1 MQPQGSQP
9 PVSYIAK
16 AVSSTLFVLPIG
28 YLGNYIVRNTSGV
41 SLGYI
46 RTCCEDTCR
55 DHLQN
60 NYLQVPHFCDNTMA
74 HSPASSIQSRGDS
87 SPPEVSTT
95 GVTRD
100 PEESPSKQGS
110 LRQRRPCKARQH
122 RHSPYES
129 RSPVGSA
136 STSSDESDGSE
147 GDNLTH
153 EQRKLK
159 RVAANSR
166 ERKRMHTV
174 NGAFDQLRELVP
186 TYPSNRKLSKIDT
199 LRLACSYI
207 SDLNSLLRNPAVVHG
222 DDVQLFHQLHE
233 GYMHGSAFSLPSSY
247 PGVQV
252 KNEYGEYGDYCNYQH
267 YRVQSSLVASA
278 SVSLVSAW

>member
-1 MQPQGSQP
+1 
-9 PVSYIAK
+9 
-16 AVSSTLFVLPIG
+16 
-28 YLGNYIVRNTSGV
+28 
-41 SLGYI
+41 
-46 RTCCEDTCR
+46 
-55 DHLQN
+55 
-60 NYLQVPHFCDNTMA
+60 MA
-74 HSPASSIQSRGDS
+74 HSPASSIQSQGDS

-100 PEESPSKQGS
+100 LEGSPSRQGS

-122 RHSPYES
+122 RHTPYEN

-136 STSSDESDGSE
+136 STSSDESDASE
-147 GDNLTH
+147 VDNLTV
-153 EQRKLK
+153 EQKKLK

-207 SDLNSLLRNPAVVHG
+207 TDLTSLLRNPAVVHG

-233 GYMHGSAFSLPSSY
+233 GYMHGSAFSPSSSY

-252 KNEYGEYGDYCNYQH
+252 KTEYGDYCSYPTLSGAAFSRRISIGKHRNETYMV
-267 YRVQSSLVASA
+267 RGCRSLKNENILVQVCLHSRRAKYGVQVVFCLLCNRLEHLCSQLLLLLTHCSHCYCFITCYTG
-278 SVSLVSAW
+278 LCKF

>member
-1 MQPQGSQP
+1 M
-9 PVSYIAK
+9 
-16 AVSSTLFVLPIG
+16 
-28 YLGNYIVRNTSGV
+28 
-41 SLGYI
+41 
-46 RTCCEDTCR
+46 
-55 DHLQN
+55 QN
-60 NYLQVPHFCDNTMA
+60 NYLQVNFGVRCHSLCAILKMA
-74 HSPASSIQSRGDS
+74 HSPASSIQSQGDS

-100 PEESPSKQGS
+100 LEGSPSRQGS

-122 RHSPYES
+122 RHTPYEN

-136 STSSDESDGSE
+136 STSSDESDASE
-147 GDNLTH
+147 VDNLTV
-153 EQRKLK
+153 EQKKLK

-207 SDLNSLLRNPAVVHG
+207 TDLTSLLRNPAVVHG

-233 GYMHGSAFSLPSSY
+233 GYMHGSAFSPSSSY

-252 KNEYGEYGDYCNYQH
+252 KTEYGDFCSYQH
-267 YRVQSSLVASA
+267 YRVQPSLVASA
-278 SVSLVSAW
+278 SVSIVMKPIWLGGAAL